1 MEVLIG
7 TGSNVSKAA
16 DDQFAEAIA
25 DVSAASRHLIA
36 TALTLCAAMRERP
49 DLRVTA
55 EWKQNFRAAVE
66 QACSHIDL
74 LPEPGQ
80 PPMPTID
87 ELLNGWRP
95 E

>member
-1 MEVLIG
+1 MEATIGSLVSSSADQKLIE
-7 TGSNVSKAA
+7 
-16 DDQFAEAIA
+16 AEA

-36 TALTLCAAMRERP
+36 TAISLCAAMRERP

-66 QACSHIDL
+66 QACGHIDL